1 MHKLFHKHLVMKP
14 WKPLDSTAAQVL
26 GAASLELSHSPQSFV
41 ATCIGIFTAEMRGR
55 VMTSCAGVIKVPCI
69 RWENPINEWL
79 LLKPTSLVAA
89 AFCQGKHLGTKLA
102 AAHLVN
108 NLIEINCQKFAARIG
123 SREHRFWFCRGG
135 LCWRICV
142 HRFYCS
148 NGRGGRRERGCK
160 DRSLQ
165 RAKPHRNVESTWRPL
180 SLKDIF
186 FGEMVLKVMNKS
198 ILQGRDLFPQKA
210 LLFCPYYQ

>member
-1 MHKLFHKHLVMKP
+1 MKP
-14 WKPLDSTAAQVL
+14 WKPLDSTAAQVFS
-26 GAASLELSHSPQSFV
+26 AASLELSHRPQSFV
-41 ATCIGIFTAEMRGR
+41 ATCIGIFMAGMRGR
-55 VMTSCAGVIKVPCI
+55 VMTSCAGVMKVLCI
-69 RWENPINEWL
+69 CWENPINEWL

-89 AFCQGKHLGTKLA
+89 ALCQVKHLGTKLA

-148 NGRGGRRERGCK
+148 KQKRGASRTGVQRQEPAESKTTPQCGEHLKASFTERYF
-160 DRSLQ
+160 LW
-165 RAKPHRNVESTWRPL
+165 RNSFKTYE
-180 SLKDIF
+180 
-186 FGEMVLKVMNKS
+186 
-198 ILQGRDLFPQKA
+198 
-210 LLFCPYYQ
+210 